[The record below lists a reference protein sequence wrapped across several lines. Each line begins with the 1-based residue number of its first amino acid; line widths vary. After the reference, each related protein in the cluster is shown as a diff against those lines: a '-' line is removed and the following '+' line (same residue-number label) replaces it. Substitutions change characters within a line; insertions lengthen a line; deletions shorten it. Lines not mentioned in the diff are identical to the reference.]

1 MTTLTPLT
9 NQPQMVEISPGN
21 AATAPQSIKSV
32 AFDGVGNLTV
42 TLSDGTILAP
52 VPCAQQI
59 AAAFGG
65 VALVVV
71 DANGNLLAD
80 GKPVGKV
87 VAS

>member
-1 MTTLTPLT
+1 MTTATPLT
-9 NQPQMVEISPGN
+9 NQPQVVEIAPGN
-21 AATAPQSIKSV
+21 AATMPLSIKSV

-42 TLSDGTILAP
+42 TLSDGTVLEP

>member
-1 MTTLTPLT
+1 MTTAIPLT
-9 NQPQMVEISPGN
+9 NQPQVVEIAPGN
-21 AATAPQSIKSV
+21 AATTPVSIASV

-42 TLSDGTILAP
+42 TLSDGTVLDP

-71 DANGNLLAD
+71 DANGNLLAN
-80 GKPVGKV
+80 GKPVGKA

>member
-1 MTTLTPLT
+1 MTTLMPLT
-9 NQPQMVEISPGN
+9 NQPQVVEIAPGN
-21 AATAPQSIKSV
+21 AATRPLSITSV

-42 TLSDGTILAP
+42 TLSDGTVLEP

-71 DANGNLLAD
+71 DANGNLLAN
-80 GKPVGKV
+80 GRQVGTV
-87 VAS
+87 SAP

>member
-1 MTTLTPLT
+1 MTRLMPLT
-9 NQPQMVEISPGN
+9 NQPQVVEIAPGN
-21 AATAPQSIKSV
+21 AATAPLSIKAV

-42 TLSDGTILAP
+42 TLSDGTMLDP

-71 DANGNLLAD
+71 DGNGNLLAN
-80 GKPVGKV
+80 GKQIGTVSV
-87 VAS
+87 S